1 MSGHLLEA
9 RGLTKRYFARV
20 GLRREPL
27 LAVDGVSLHVDAGE
41 TLGLVGESGCGKS
54 TLGRALLRLEAP
66 TAGEVFFD
74 GRRVDRESMR
84 SLRREMQMV
93 FQDAGAA
100 LDPRL
105 TLGESVGEGLDIHRL
120 CKTRAERRECVAAL
134 MERVGLEPSWMERYP
149 HELSGGQRQR
159 AGIARALAVG
169 PRLLVC
175 DEPVSALDVSAQAQ
189 VLELLCGL
197 QSELG
202 LSCLFIAHDLAAIRQ
217 VSHRVAVMYWG
228 RIVETGPAGE
238 VLKHPLHPYTRAL
251 IESAPVPDPRR
262 ARARQA
268 QDVRG
273 EPPSAPRPPEG
284 CAYLPRC
291 PRATGACARGQ
302 PELRGESGHLAAC
315 RLLDD

>member
-9 RGLTKRYFARV
+9 RRLTKRYFARV

-105 TLGESVGEGLDIHRL
+105 TLGESVAEGLDIHRL
-120 CKTRAERRECVAAL
+120 CKTRAERRERVAAL

-159 AGIARALAVG
+159 AGIARALAVE
-169 PRLLVC
+169 PRFLVC
-175 DEPVSALDVSAQAQ
+175 DEPVSALDVSARAQ
-189 VLELLCGL
+189 VLELLMSL
-197 QSELG
+197 QRDLG
-202 LSCLFIAHDLAAIRQ
+202 LGCLFIAHDLAAVRQ
-217 VSHRVAVMYWG
+217 LSDRLAVMYLG
-228 RIVETGPAGE
+228 RVVETGPAEE
-238 VLKHPLHPYTRAL
+238 VLSRPLHPYTRML
-251 IESAPVPDPRR
+251 IASAPVPDPRAR
-262 ARARQA
+262 ARALA
-268 QDVRG
+268 DVRG
-273 EPPSAPRPPEG
+273 EAPSALDAPVG
-284 CAYLPRC
+284 CPFAPRC
-291 PRATGACARGQ
+291 PRKADVCAHSR
-302 PELRGESGHLAAC
+302 PELRGAGGHLAAC
-315 RLLDD
+315 HRL